1 MTGNHDLIS
10 TVFYL
15 AVFGSLSFVFCKH
28 ALHMFQQNRYEL
40 YRYTKWLFSKN
51 NLRLSCGFI
60 YAVTVLAIGT
70 LAGRYG
76 ELLCLL
82 VTACFAI
89 YLLYAESKRTYI
101 KDLVLTNRVKR
112 QIVFMTVLVILS
124 ILAFMNIFKADI
136 IGILMMIVP
145 YLLIYIMAL
154 LTAPLEH
161 LVKKRFENEARDII
175 SGMDQIVKIGITG
188 SYGKTSTKNIISDI
202 ISDDFYTLITPASY
216 NTPMGITRTI
226 REQLKPIHEV
236 FVCEMGADKKGDI
249 SYLMDFVKPRYGV
262 VTSIGPQHLATFHSI
277 ENIINEKMQE
287 IEMLPQD
294 GTGFINLDNE
304 YIRNYRIRNTCKVV
318 SVGIDSKDADFV
330 ASDVKYTKK
339 GSTFTVGYGGKNY
352 RFSTVLLG
360 RHNITNIL
368 LGIAIAVELGIDM
381 KKIVKNVSGVRQ
393 VEHRLEVRQ
402 INGLTFIDD
411 AFNSNPA
418 GSKMALDV
426 LEMMDGNRVI
436 VTPGM
441 IDLGEKQSE
450 INREFGRYMK
460 DRADY
465 VLLVGRKQT
474 APIME
479 GLKDAGFD
487 EEKVLVFDDVK
498 QAFGYVYAHF
508 TPKDTILLEN
518 DLPDAF
524 SV

>member
-1 MTGNHDLIS
+1 
-10 TVFYL
+10 
-15 AVFGSLSFVFCKH
+15 
-28 ALHMFQQNRYEL
+28 
-40 YRYTKWLFSKN
+40 
-51 NLRLSCGFI
+51 
-60 YAVTVLAIGT
+60 
-70 LAGRYG
+70 
-76 ELLCLL
+76 
-82 VTACFAI
+82 
-89 YLLYAESKRTYI
+89 
-101 KDLVLTNRVKR
+101 
-112 QIVFMTVLVILS
+112 
-124 ILAFMNIFKADI
+124 
-136 IGILMMIVP
+136 
-145 YLLIYIMAL
+145 
-154 LTAPLEH
+154 
-161 LVKKRFENEARDII
+161 
-175 SGMDQIVKIGITG
+175 
-188 SYGKTSTKNIISDI
+188 
-202 ISDDFYTLITPASY
+202 
-216 NTPMGITRTI
+216 
-226 REQLKPIHEV
+226 
-236 FVCEMGADKKGDI
+236 
-249 SYLMDFVKPRYGV
+249 
-262 VTSIGPQHLATFHSI
+262 
-277 ENIINEKMQE
+277 
-287 IEMLPQD
+287 
-294 GTGFINLDNE
+294 
-304 YIRNYRIRNTCKVV
+304 
-318 SVGIDSKDADFV
+318 DFV

-339 GSTFTVGYGGKNY
+339 GSTFTVVYGGKNY

-402 INGLTFIDD
+402 INGMTFIDD